1 MSITEINGGGGNVNS
16 FAKASANQ
24 DVLKTLNWI
33 KARLESGSSEAT
45 IVDTYRSGSTWYR
58 VWSDG
63 FIEQGFSIAQQSWKT
78 NTDTTNGTESLPK
91 AFTSSSY
98 VAIIQTTY
106 RTENECEFHVVNK
119 KTSSFSIGLTA
130 YDARAQT
137 ASFSVYCA
145 GY

>member
-1 MSITEINGGGGNVNS
+1 MSITEFNGGGGNVNS

-24 DVLKTLNWI
+24 YVLKTLNWI

-63 FIEQGFSIAQQSWKT
+63 FIEQGFSIARRVV
-78 NTDTTNGTESLPK
+78 NNGTGNGPESLPK

-106 RTENECEFHVVNK
+106 RTANECEFHVLNK
-119 KTSSFSIGLTA
+119 TTSSFSIGLTS
-130 YDARAQT
+130 YKGNAQT
-137 ASFSVYCA
+137 TSFSVYCA